1 MKKDIKPQ
9 DKNERKWGSVIHA
22 SAFAGMLF
30 PLALALGPL
39 LVWMLKK
46 HESKYLDL
54 QGKKAINFQLTV
66 ILISFACVLLSI
78 IIKPLIAIAFMVGI
92 GGLLFAVMAAV
103 MVYREGDFEY
113 PFYFKILKN

>member
-1 MKKDIKPQ
+1 MNKELQPKDL
-9 DKNERKWGSVIHA
+9 NERKWGTVIHA

-46 HESKYLDL
+46 HESDYLEA

-66 ILISFACVLLSI
+66 LVAAFFFLLLAAL
-78 IIKPLIAIAFMVGI
+78 IKPIISLVVMTVI
-92 GGLLFAVMAAV
+92 GGLVFAIMAAV
-103 MVYREGDFEY
+103 MVFKEGDFDY
-113 PFYFKILKN
+113 PFSLNIIK

>member
-1 MKKDIKPQ
+1 MNQQLQP
-9 DKNERKWGSVIHA
+9 KNLTERKWATAIHA

-46 HESKYLDL
+46 HESDYLDI

-66 ILISFACVLLSI
+66 LLITFACALVAVL
-78 IIKPLIAIAFMVGI
+78 IKPIFALAVVSVI
-92 GGLLFAVMAAV
+92 GGLVFAVMAAV
-103 MVYREGDFEY
+103 MVYKEGNFHY
-113 PFYFKILKN
+113 PFSLNIVK

>member
-1 MKKDIKPQ
+1 MQNELKPKDEIEK
-9 DKNERKWGSVIHA
+9 KWGSIIHA

-30 PLALALGPL
+30 PLALALGPF

-46 HESKYLDL
+46 HESEYLDK

-66 ILISFACVLLSI
+66 LIFIFICGLLSFL
-78 IIKPLIAIAFMVGI
+78 IKPLIALAFMVGI

-103 MVYREGDFEY
+103 MIYREGDFEY
-113 PFYFKILKN
+113 PFYFKIV